1 MCPSAMVCRVSWIFG
16 TDPPGF
22 LRSVLNRARAG
33 EDLEFVADKWST
45 PSSVGDIARA
55 TEFLLGHPD
64 LSGVIHVTNPGEGES
79 WWSYGR
85 KVIRMAV
92 EEGVLEREVRVR
104 PAKLADIPQLSVPR
118 PIHTALAPGRLRDEL
133 GWELRPWEEAARE
146 QIRAMGRAGESH

>member
-1 MCPSAMVCRVSWIFG
+1 M
-16 TDPPGF
+16 
-22 LRSVLNRARAG
+22 
-33 EDLEFVADKWST
+33 
-45 PSSVGDIARA
+45 
-55 TEFLLGHPD
+55 
-64 LSGVIHVTNPGEGES
+64 TNLGEGES

-92 EEGVLEREVRVR
+92 EEGVLDREVEVR
-104 PAKLADIPQLSVPR
+104 PAKLADIPQLSAPR